1 MSRKAS
7 ALIGAL
13 FILLSGLETQAHL
26 RQVRPTT
33 WEEGK
38 RLQELRLVADDLHK
52 VILARDIDRLLQYAR
67 QDQDSFSYDILK
79 RDLHDRKSQL
89 YGNLF
94 DSEVLK
100 RFVKADPVLPS
111 VRDFFL
117 NAKDVKTMVGFYKDG
132 GVKRP
137 DWGWII
143 YRASNYSR
151 KQSPMATL
159 YYSDGRWWVTDLFE
173 HRP

>member
-7 ALIGAL
+7 VLIGAL
-13 FILLSGLETQAHL
+13 FILLSSLETQAHL
-26 RQVRPTT
+26 KQVRPTT
-33 WEEGK
+33 LEKEK
-38 RLQELRLVADDLHK
+38 RLRELRLVADDLRK
-52 VILARDIDRLLQYAR
+52 VILGRDIDRLLQYAR
-67 QDQDSFSYDILK
+67 QDQESFSYDILK
-79 RDLHDRKSQL
+79 RDLHDRNSRV

-94 DSEVLK
+94 DSEVL
-100 RFVKADPVLPS
+100 RRYVKADPPLPS

-117 NAKDVKTMVGFYKDG
+117 NATDLKTMVGFYEN
-132 GVKRP
+132 KRATKL

-159 YYSDGRWWVTDLFE
+159 FYSDGRWWVTDLFE